1 MTGTGFIARTSDARG
16 NPRITTSVHATREDA
31 ARAALAADPKARSV
45 TTSIARNGRDTHS
58 DVRSHTRWSLTPQ
71 PEKQETTNG

>member
-1 MTGTGFIARTSDARG
+1 MIRDGYIARTTDRRG

-45 TTSIARNGRDTHS
+45 ETSIARGGRDTHS
-58 DVRSHTRWSLTPQ
+58 DIRTHSRWSLTPQ
-71 PEKQETTNG
+71 PEKEPATT